1 MDRGGIGIGS
11 VLAML
16 LSWTTNHSIIWAI
29 MHGVLGW
36 IYVGYWLLFK
46 W

>member
-16 LSWTTNHSIIWAI
+16 LSWTTNHSVIWAI

-36 IYVGYWLLFK
+36 LYVGYWVLFK

>member
-1 MDRGGIGIGS
+1 MDKAALWFGS
-11 VLAML
+11 WLAL
-16 LSWTTNHSIIWAI
+16 ALSWTANQSVIWAI

-36 IYVGYWLLFK
+36 LYVGYWVLFK